1 MAQAVEARSLSRL
14 NALAANPPQYPVNPT
29 EQRQEPLVLYISR
42 VPGSRDVIFSPFK
55 PQLKNVTGEDVANSL
70 YYIHLDTPSDFDLQ
84 EAPGTAT
91 SNESQYPRP
100 SLETSPTSRGASSAP
115 RSPITRKPLPASAK
129 ALSIK
134 SIPDTTPPS
143 AAVLSRDREPDSP
156 TGAKGAPVIINS
168 SEPSPVDKQVPELKN
183 EVVNPSENSP
193 AVPLKDTSPIP
204 RSPTQQV
211 PITRKPLGPRALS
224 NQSTRS
230 VNGGTCGLLQPN
242 HNTDIRS
249 NSSDSIVHSVV
260 ENRRNTHTSEFPA
273 VQSPLS
279 PLSPRSPSPRM
290 GPRDLVPFTLTVIRR
305 DPSTGNQ
312 WNVGKVS
319 SYQLLNPTV
328 PTLDPEAP
336 PSYAELAG
344 LVPTTTPTAALAV
357 PPNISIRV
365 ETSGYAKFR
374 GNFPTRDSI
383 DINRRQRA
391 TSAASSVTGAS
402 TDSLSLLRGS
412 GAVTG
417 EDIFTRQLMMS
428 YQKSWTSN
436 IKDAWRN
443 RNRSNSSSPPQ
454 PESKPPISPLE
465 PPPTLPFHG
474 RARSDSGGSGESLSP
489 PNGSPTKGSFSLQ
502 ALRQNQ
508 KSNCHGN
515 VEHDPRQLITA
526 PGPGLKPRGY
536 VFASPWDGI
545 CEFKTSSSGRG
556 VKCVHS
562 LPGGPVHADGGTTVG
577 TTVSELRFNLPSADM
592 FREKGQELQGKFDRL
607 KIDGQNRLQEQWNKG
622 HRRAQSS
629 VDSNSNNHSHNG
641 DDHDDVGLSLG
652 RERAGGGNRGKR
664 AKLGKLIIY
673 DEGLKMLDLV
683 VAANVGIWWGA
694 WERSF

>member
-29 EQRQEPLVLYISR
+29 EQRQEPLILYISR

-91 SNESQYPRP
+91 SNESHRP
-100 SLETSPTSRGASSAP
+100 SLETSSTSRGASSAP
-115 RSPITRKPLPASAK
+115 RSPIARKPLPASAK

-134 SIPDTTPPS
+134 SIPATTPPPT
-143 AAVLSRDREPDSP
+143 AVISRDREPDSP
-156 TGAKGAPVIINS
+156 SSAKKAPVIVNS
-168 SEPSPVDKQVPELKN
+168 NETSPVDKHMPEPKN
-183 EVVNPSENSP
+183 EISETP
-193 AVPLKDTSPIP
+193 EKPPPVPLKDVSPIEK
-204 RSPTQQV
+204 SPTQQV

-224 NQSTRS
+224 TQSTRS
-230 VNGGTCGLLQPN
+230 VNEGAGGFLQPN
-242 HNTDIRS
+242 NNTDVRP
-249 NSSDSIVHSVV
+249 NSSASAAHSLA
-260 ENRRNTHTSEFPA
+260 EHQRNTHTSEGPTI
-273 VQSPLS
+273 QP
-279 PLSPRSPSPRM
+279 PRSPRSPSPKK
-290 GPRDLVPFTLTVIRR
+290 GPRDMVPFTLTVIRR

-344 LVPTTTPTAALAV
+344 LVPTNTTAAALAV

-383 DINRRQRA
+383 DVNRRQRA
-391 TSAASSVTGAS
+391 TSAASSITGAS
-402 TDSLSLLRGS
+402 TDSLSILRGS

-417 EDIFTRQLMMS
+417 EDFFTRQLIMS

-436 IKDAWRN
+436 IREAWKN
-443 RNRSNSSSPPQ
+443 RNRSNSSSPPK
-454 PESKPPISPLE
+454 PEPEPPLSPLE
-465 PPPTLPFHG
+465 PPPVLPFHG
-474 RARSDSGGSGESLSP
+474 RARSDSGGSVESFSS
-489 PNGSPTKGSFSLQ
+489 PNGSPTKSSFSLQ

-508 KSNCHGN
+508 KSNGHGN
-515 VEHDPRQLITA
+515 GEQDPRQLITA

-536 VFASPWDGI
+536 AFASPWDGI
-545 CEFKTSSSGRG
+545 CEFRTSSSGRG

-562 LPGGPVHADGGTTVG
+562 LPGGPLHAEGGTPVG

-592 FREKGQELQGKFDRL
+592 FREKGQELQGKLDRL
-607 KIDGQNRLQEQWNKG
+607 KVDGQHRLQEQWNKG

-629 VDSNSNNHSHNG
+629 VDSNTYSHNG
-641 DDHDDVGLSLG
+641 DDHDDMGLSLG

-664 AKLGKLIIY
+664 AKLGKLIVY

-683 VAANVGIWWGA
+683 VAANVGVWWGA

>member
-29 EQRQEPLVLYISR
+29 EQKQEPLILYISR

-84 EAPGTAT
+84 EVPSTAS
-91 SNESQYPRP
+91 SNDGQFPRP
-100 SLETSPTSRGASSAP
+100 SFETSPTSRGAGAAP
-115 RSPITRKPLPASAK
+115 RSPIARKPLPASAK

-134 SIPDTTPPS
+134 SLPATTP
-143 AAVLSRDREPDSP
+143 AAAPVLSRDHEPDSP
-156 TGAKGAPVIINS
+156 TGAKHAPVIINPN
-168 SEPSPVDKQVPELKN
+168 EPPPVDKHVQEPNNDISDTPEK
-183 EVVNPSENSP
+183 PP
-193 AVPLKDTSPIP
+193 PIPLKDGSPIQ

-224 NQSTRS
+224 TQSTRS
-230 VNGGTCGLLQPN
+230 VNEGTGSLLQPN
-242 HNTDIRS
+242 HNPDVRP
-249 NSSDSIVHSVV
+249 NSPGSTAHSPVDPQL
-260 ENRRNTHTSEFPA
+260 NTHISDGPT
-273 VQSPLS
+273 VQP
-279 PLSPRSPSPRM
+279 PRSPSPKK
-290 GPRDLVPFTLTVIRR
+290 GPKDLVPFTLTVIRR

-344 LVPTTTPTAALAV
+344 LAPTTTTAAALSV
-357 PPNISIRV
+357 PPNISIRL

-391 TSAASSVTGAS
+391 TSAASSITGTS
-402 TDSLSLLRGS
+402 TDSLSILRGS

-417 EDIFTRQLMMS
+417 EDFFTRQLIMS

-436 IKDAWRN
+436 IREAWRN

-454 PESKPPISPLE
+454 REPERPLSPLE
-465 PPPTLPFHG
+465 PPPILPFQG
-474 RARSDSGGSGESLSP
+474 RTRSKSGGSVESLSS

-508 KSNCHGN
+508 KSNGHGHGHGHGN
-515 VEHDPRQLITA
+515 GDHDPRQLITT

-536 VFASPWDGI
+536 AFASPWDGI
-545 CEFKTSSSGRG
+545 CEFRTSSSGRG

-562 LPGGPVHADGGTTVG
+562 LPGGPLHSDGGTPIG

-592 FREKGQELQGKFDRL
+592 FREKGQELQGKLDRL
-607 KIDGQNRLQEQWNKG
+607 KVDGQNRLQEQWNKG

-629 VDSNSNNHSHNG
+629 VDSNTYSHNS
-641 DDHDDVGLSLG
+641 DDHGDVGLSLG

-664 AKLGKLIIY
+664 AKLGKLIVY

-683 VAANVGIWWGA
+683 VAANVGVWWGA